1 MCQNRGDTAIIMPAS
16 TGRKTPSVSQ
26 IGAGGI
32 YETAIGIVLLAFSIG
47 PASAQLYGSQ
57 PTLGGGY
64 GTGSN
69 PSSHYVSP
77 HTTSSGNYVSGH
89 YQTNPNSTQM
99 DNYSTRG
106 NLNPHT
112 GEYGTRTPRY

>member
-1 MCQNRGDTAIIMPAS
+1 MPF
-16 TGRKTPSVSQ
+16 GEGELMK
-26 IGAGGI
+26 
-32 YETAIGIVLLAFSIG
+32 TAIGIALLAFTFA

-57 PTLGGGY
+57 SSYGSGY

-77 HTTSSGNYVSGH
+77 HTNSNGTTVQGH

-99 DNYSTRG
+99 DNYGTRG
-106 NLNPHT
+106 NLNPHN